1 MAGVS
6 RRARPVNADFAAR
19 LAQVRA
25 RYIGRLAEARDELAA
40 GLPRERLVFLA
51 HNLAGSGATYG
62 FDAVSDS
69 AMALEAALNA
79 GEAPGVHL
87 QGLLSALQAALTPT
101 E

>member
-6 RRARPVNADFAAR
+6 RRAGPVSEDFAAR

-25 RYIGRLAEARDELAA
+25 RYVGRLAEARDELAA
-40 GLPRERLVFLA
+40 GPPPERMIFLA

-62 FDAVSDS
+62 FDAVSDR

-79 GEAPGVHL
+79 GDDPGVHIES
-87 QGLLSALQAALTPT
+87 LLSALSSALAQA
-101 E
+101 